1 MEKLTREIR
10 ELSQTNAELVSL
22 GEFLTSQTYLMNKK
36 AAQIFILDLRDY
48 VEALEIVTNLVPAAE
63 SQQQEPRKINSLLTR
78 EYELIKLIQRD
89 FQRLLKAQ
97 GEKLNLFDLNAE
109 QIAHIMEQ
117 LEQLHILN
125 QFLLQDN
132 LVFQTMINTNETAA
146 SNVRVGKKKSFWQR
160 LLNRK

>member
-1 MEKLTREIR
+1 MEKLTREIS

-48 VEALEIVTNLVPAAE
+48 VEALEIITNLVPAE
-63 SQQQEPRKINSLLTR
+63 DRLQQEPRKINSLLTR

-109 QIAHIMEQ
+109 QIAHIMDQ
-117 LEQLHILN
+117 LDQLHILN

-132 LVFQTMINTNETAA
+132 LVFQTMISTNETAA
-146 SNVRVGKKKSFWQR
+146 GNIRVGTKKSFWQR
-160 LLNRK
+160 LLGKK

>member
-109 QIAHIMEQ
+109 QITHIMEQ

-132 LVFQTMINTNETAA
+132 LVFQTMISTNETAA
-146 SNVRVGKKKSFWQR
+146 GNIRVGKKKSFWQR

>member
-1 MEKLTREIR
+1 MEKLTREIH
-10 ELSQTNAELVSL
+10 ELSQINAELVSL

-48 VEALEIVTNLVPAAE
+48 VEALEIVTNLVPAAD

-97 GEKLNLFDLNAE
+97 GEKLNLFDLNHE

-132 LVFQTMINTNETAA
+132 LVFQTMISTNEPATG
-146 SNVRVGKKKSFWQR
+146 NIRVGKKRSFWQR

>member
-132 LVFQTMINTNETAA
+132 LVFQTMISTNETAA
-146 SNVRVGKKKSFWQR
+146 GNVRVGKKKSFWQR

>member
-48 VEALEIVTNLVPAAE
+48 VEALEIVTNLVPAAD

-109 QIAHIMEQ
+109 QITHIMEQ

-132 LVFQTMINTNETAA
+132 LVFQTMISTHETAGG
-146 SNVRVGKKKSFWQR
+146 NIRVGKKKSFWQR

>member
-146 SNVRVGKKKSFWQR
+146 GNVRVGKKKSFWQR

>member
-48 VEALEIVTNLVPAAE
+48 VEALEIVTNLVPAAD

-109 QIAHIMEQ
+109 QITHIMDQ

-132 LVFQTMINTNETAA
+132 LVFQTMISTHETTGG
-146 SNVRVGKKKSFWQR
+146 NIRVGKKKSFWQR

>member
-48 VEALEIVTNLVPAAE
+48 VEALEIVTNLVPAAD

-109 QIAHIMEQ
+109 QITHIMEQ

-132 LVFQTMINTNETAA
+132 LVFQTMISTHETTGG
-146 SNVRVGKKKSFWQR
+146 NIRVGKKKSFWQR

>member
-1 MEKLTREIR
+1 MEKLTREIS

-48 VEALEIVTNLVPAAE
+48 VEALEIITNLVPAE
-63 SQQQEPRKINSLLTR
+63 DSLQQEPRKINSLLTR

-132 LVFQTMINTNETAA
+132 LVFQTMISTNETAA
-146 SNVRVGKKKSFWQR
+146 GNIRVGTKKSFWQR
-160 LLNRK
+160 LLGKK